1 MTSLA
6 EAFDLARAD
15 HGLAIVSTVR
25 ADYSIQATLVNAG
38 IIAHP
43 STKQTVLGIV
53 VAGRAKL
60 AHLRARPQVSV
71 AFRDGWRYATVEGLA
86 QIAGP
91 DDPQPWLD
99 AEGLRVLL
107 RDIFTAAGGT
117 HEDFE
122 EYDRV
127 MVEQRRA
134 AVLITPT
141 RIYGG

>member
-1 MTSLA
+1 
-6 EAFDLARAD
+6 
-15 HGLAIVSTVR
+15 
-25 ADYSIQATLVNAG
+25 
-38 IIAHP
+38 
-43 STKQTVLGIV
+43 
-53 VAGRAKL
+53 
-60 AHLRARPQVSV
+60 V

-91 DDPQPWLD
+91 DDAQPWLD